1 MFFPGTLNI
10 FVPGDN
16 VFMFF
21 KCMCNNISIEKKIC
35 MLLYTKWKMQ
45 IFDPIVCGNA
55 ADTANDCQMMSF
67 SHVQKD
73 LNRNKYSKLNLE

>member
-1 MFFPGTLNI
+1 
-10 FVPGDN
+10 
-16 VFMFF
+16 
-21 KCMCNNISIEKKIC
+21 
-35 MLLYTKWKMQ
+35 MQ

-67 SHVQKD
+67 SHIEKD